1 MTKSL
6 SLFVT
11 CFVLIKVVNSQNVE
25 NNLYRNVF
33 YLEGATKAS
42 YYSLNYDHIF
52 RAGQKLKISYSVGFS
67 LLKESISFP
76 MGLHFIRGN
85 KEHHPEL
92 SLYVNPYIKYYKN
105 VFDNT
110 STSDKYLFITPTM
123 GYRFQS
129 SRSRFFL
136 KVQAGPLLSLDPASD
151 NFWRMEPK
159 TYPYG
164 SAAFGL
170 AF

>member
-1 MTKSL
+1 MKKCIIV
-6 SLFVT
+6 FIT
-11 CFVLIKVVNSQNVE
+11 CFVFLDIVNAQDVTND
-25 NNLYRNVF
+25 LYRDAV
-33 YLEGATKAS
+33 YVEGATKGS

-52 RAGQKLKISYSVGFS
+52 YLGQKQKISYSIGFS

-76 MGLHFIRGN
+76 LGLHLFGN
-85 KEHHPEL
+85 KQHHPEL
-92 SLYVNPYIKYYKN
+92 SLYVNPFIKCYKTLFN
-105 VFDNT
+105 NT
-110 STSDKYLFITPTM
+110 NTSDKYLFITPTI

-129 SRSRFFL
+129 SRSNFFF

-159 TYPYG
+159 IYPY
-164 SAAFGL
+164 SSVALGL

>member
-1 MTKSL
+1 MKKRI
-6 SLFVT
+6 SLFIT
-11 CFVLIKVVNSQNVE
+11 CFVLIEIVNAQEVTND
-25 NNLYRNVF
+25 LYRNALYV
-33 YLEGATKAS
+33 EGATKGS

-52 RAGQKLKISYSVGFS
+52 YPGQKQKISYSVGFS

-76 MGLHFIRGN
+76 LGLHFFTGN

-92 SLYVNPYIKYYKN
+92 SLYVNPYIKYYKSL
-105 VFDNT
+105 FDNN
-110 STSDKYLFITPTM
+110 STSDKYLFITPTI

-129 SRSRFFL
+129 SRSRIFF

-159 TYPYG
+159 VYPYA
-164 SAAFGL
+164 SVAFGL